1 MIRAIMT
8 AALLMAA
15 CGDDGG
21 SGKTDGG
28 SHSVVDADPTVDAL
42 PDAMP
47 REVVHE
53 MKPLQ
58 PGELVEGILTG
69 GPADKALI
77 LLVAPTAK
85 MAWNI
90 HSHPSNQTI
99 IAHEEFNVKNVAYVF
114 VPETQA
120 DWYFL
125 IRNDDSVAMNVDVTV
140 QLHGAAT
147 WRWE

>member
-1 MIRAIMT
+1 MIRAVL
-8 AALLMAA
+8 ACALLLAA

-21 SGKTDGG
+21 STSDGG
-28 SHSVVDADPTVDAL
+28 SHPVADADPTVDGL

-47 REVVHE
+47 REVIHE
-53 MKPLQ
+53 TKPLQ

-69 GPADKALI
+69 GPSDRALI
-77 LLVAPTAK
+77 LLTAPTAK
-85 MAWNI
+85 MSWNI
-90 HSHPSNQTI
+90 HSHPNNQTM
-99 IAHEEFNVKNVAYVF
+99 IAYEEYDVMNVSYVF
-114 VPETQA
+114 VPEAQA

-125 IRNDDSVAMNVDVTV
+125 IRNDAAVAMNVDVTV

>member
-1 MIRAIMT
+1 MIRAVI
-8 AALLMAA
+8 ASALLLAA

-21 SGKTDGG
+21 SGTDGG
-28 SHSVVDADPTVDAL
+28 SHPVVDADPTVDAL

-53 MKPLQ
+53 VKPLQ
-58 PGELVEGILTG
+58 PGELVEGIMTG
-69 GPADKALI
+69 GPADKALV
-77 LLVAPTAK
+77 LLVAPTAD
-85 MAWNI
+85 MSWNI
-90 HSHPSNQTI
+90 HSHPNNQTI
-99 IAHEEFNVKNVAYVF
+99 VAYEEYDKMNVSYVF
-114 VPETQA
+114 VPEKQA

-125 IRNDDSVAMNVDVTV
+125 IRNDGTAAMNVDVTI

>member
-1 MIRAIMT
+1 MIRAVI
-8 AALLMAA
+8 ASGLLLAA

-21 SGKTDGG
+21 SGNTDGG
-28 SHSVVDADPTVDAL
+28 SHPVVDADPTVDAL

-69 GPADKALI
+69 GPTDKALI
-77 LLVAPTAK
+77 LLAAPTSK
-85 MAWNI
+85 LSWNI
-90 HSHPSNQTI
+90 HSHPNNQTI
-99 IAHEEFNVKNVAYVF
+99 IAYEQYNVMTVSYVF
-114 VPETQA
+114 VPKTQT